1 MAMCNVQSVIVNS
14 GVRILLGRVRTLALL
29 VVGCTLVGLCFC
41 SCSRLEIDGR
51 HNQRAIIK
59 QQQRAMEKTQE
70 VILAIQNNDM
80 NALHA
85 LSDRDDNI
93 MFFVYRGNDVIYW
106 SDAWLNSSGLPF
118 KRVFDQ
124 WVFRHWNNAYGICRR
139 TRYEDYFV
147 LVILPLKYD
156 YAITSEQLHNNFIK
170 PFRGDEDWTLV
181 PKSENK
187 AHYYPIYADD
197 GSFLFSIS
205 DLPDTAPHMSNAPAS
220 HSFSYNSIFT
230 SNQWQNETQKN
241 RLRIYYTLTIIL
253 FGLLVAIAVYW
264 LIRCRGFRSM
274 RLGGKFQLI
283 LVSLLTIVFV
293 SNFILSVVYIRK
305 MFVVRQEYN
314 LEKKAQ
320 YVQNAL
326 QNLYFWDFDITPA
339 NTPSLNIDLRDL
351 CYAYETDIHVYDMEG
366 MLIGSSSPELFDQ
379 GILSRYISPEPFF
392 STSTRIQYEHIG
404 DVRYL
409 TAYTEFYNGAYVQ
422 IGYIALPFFISEDNL
437 NANVDNYVVWLLPLY
452 LVLLL
457 LTILVIWIIARIL
470 STSLGAISKNLQ
482 NYHLGE
488 KGTHIDYFFN
498 DEVGDLVHHYN
509 DMMDALAESSE
520 RLARTEREAAWRTM
534 ARQVAHEINN
544 SLTPMKLTLQQMQ
557 RLKGTDR
564 FDQYFDRST
573 RVLIDQTDNLSN
585 IASSFSS
592 FAKMPE
598 VNPTE
603 VDVAQKL
610 SSCIALLSNNPG
622 CIPLRYIG
630 PNSGVMAIAD
640 ADQITQVFTN
650 IVRNAVQAMAGR
662 ENSDIIIIL
671 KELLSEQ
678 QTAKGLPED
687 SRWVEISFSDN
698 GPGIPPE
705 VRDKVFVPNFTTKS
719 TGMGLGLAISK
730 NIVEGSGGK
739 ICFETSKKGTTFF
752 VYLRKK
758 V

>member
-1 MAMCNVQSVIVNS
+1 MARCNVQSVIVNRS
-14 GVRILLGRVRTLALL
+14 VRILLGRVRTLILL
-29 VVGCTLVGLCFC
+29 VVGYMLVSLC
-41 SCSRLEIDGR
+41 SCSRLEMDGK
-51 HNQRAIIK
+51 HNQRVLVK

-70 VILAIQNNDM
+70 VITAIRNNNI
-80 NALHA
+80 NALHT
-85 LSDRDDNI
+85 LSERDDNI

-118 KRVFDQ
+118 KRVYDQ
-124 WVFRHWNNAYGICRR
+124 WVFKQWNNAYGICRR
-139 TRYEDYFV
+139 TKYDDYFV
-147 LVILPLKYD
+147 LVIIPVKYD
-156 YAITSEQLHNNFIK
+156 YTITSPQLHNTFLE
-170 PFRGDEDWTLV
+170 PFRGNDNWTLTAHQGD
-181 PKSENK
+181 SE
-187 AHYYPIYADD
+187 HYYPVYSDD

-205 DLPDTAPHMSNAPAS
+205 DIPDDAPYSVSSFADR
-220 HSFSYNSIFT
+220 SFSYQSIFT
-230 SNQWQNETQKN
+230 SGEREDNTLNLKLQ
-241 RLRIYYTLTIIL
+241 IYYFLTIVFFVIL
-253 FGLLVAIAVYW
+253 AAVAIYW
-264 LIRCRGFRSM
+264 LVRYRGFRNM
-274 RLGGKFQLI
+274 RLGGKFQLV
-283 LVSLLTIVFV
+283 LVSLLSVVFI
-293 SNFILSVVYIRK
+293 SNFVLSVVYIRK
-305 MFVVRQEYN
+305 MFVTRQEYGI
-314 LEKKAQ
+314 EKKAQ

-326 QNLYFWDFDITPA
+326 QNLYFWDLELSPA
-339 NTPSLNIDLRDL
+339 NTPSLNVDLRDL
-351 CYAYETDIHVYDMEG
+351 CYAYETDIHVYDMDG
-366 MLIGSSSPELFDQ
+366 MLIGSSSPQLFDQ

-392 STSTRIQYEHIG
+392 GNSTRVQYEHIG

-409 TAYTEFYNGAYVQ
+409 TAYTEFYNGGYVQ
-422 IGYIALPFFISEDNL
+422 IGYIALPYFISQDQVD
-437 NANVDNYVVWLLPLY
+437 ANVDNYVVWLLPLY

-457 LTILVIWIIARIL
+457 LTILVVWIIARIL
-470 STSLGAISKNLQ
+470 STSLGAIGKNLA
-482 NYHLGE
+482 NYRLGE

-520 RLARTEREAAWRTM
+520 RLARTERESAWRTM

-544 SLTPMKLTLQQMQ
+544 SLTPMRLTMQQMQ

-603 VDVAQKL
+603 VDIAQKL
-610 SSCIALLSNNPG
+610 SSCIALLSSNLDN
-622 CIPLRYIG
+622 IPLRYIG
-630 PNSGVMAIAD
+630 PNSGVLAIAD

-650 IVRNAVQAMAGR
+650 IIRNATQAMAGR

-671 KELLSEQ
+671 KELPFEQ
-678 QTAKGLPED
+678 QTAKGLD
-687 SRWVEISFSDN
+687 HNSRWVEISFSDN
-698 GPGIPPE
+698 GPGIAPE

-739 ICFETSKKGTTFF
+739 ICFQTSEKGTTFF
-752 VYLRKK
+752 VYLRKN

>member
-1 MAMCNVQSVIVNS
+1 MARYNVQSVIVNRS
-14 GVRILLGRVRTLALL
+14 VRILWGRVRTLALL
-29 VVGCTLVGLCFC
+29 VVGCMLVSLC
-41 SCSRLEIDGR
+41 SCSRLEMDGK
-51 HNQRAIIK
+51 HNQRALIK

-70 VILAIQNNDM
+70 VIAAIRNNNI
-80 NALHA
+80 NAMHS
-85 LSDRDDNI
+85 LSERDDNI

-118 KRVFDQ
+118 RRVYDQ
-124 WVFRHWNNAYGICRR
+124 WVFKQWNNAYGICRR
-139 TRYEDYFV
+139 TKYDDYFV
-147 LVILPLKYD
+147 LVLIPVKYD
-156 YAITSEQLHNNFIK
+156 YAITSKQLHNSFLE
-170 PFRGDEDWTLV
+170 PFRGNDSWTLTTHQGD
-181 PKSENK
+181 SD
-187 AHYYPIYADD
+187 HYYPVYSDD
-197 GSFLFSIS
+197 GSFLFSIC
-205 DLPDTAPHMSNAPAS
+205 DIPDNEPHSVSSFANR
-220 HSFSYNSIFT
+220 SFSYQSIFT
-230 SNQWQNETQKN
+230 SAREDNTLNLKLQ
-241 RLRIYYTLTIIL
+241 IYYFLTIVLFVIL
-253 FGLLVAIAVYW
+253 AAVAIYW
-264 LIRCRGFRSM
+264 LLRYRGFRNM
-274 RLGGKFQLI
+274 RLGGKFQLV
-283 LVSLLTIVFV
+283 LVSLLSVVFI
-293 SNFILSVVYIRK
+293 SNFVLSVVYIRK
-305 MFVVRQEYN
+305 MFVTRQEYG

-326 QNLYFWDFDITPA
+326 QNLYFWDLELSPA

-351 CYAYETDIHVYDMEG
+351 CYAYETDIHVYDMDG
-366 MLIGSSSPELFDQ
+366 MLIGSSSPQLFDQ

-392 STSTRIQYEHIG
+392 GNSTRVQYEHIG
-404 DVRYL
+404 DVKYL
-409 TAYTEFYNGAYVQ
+409 TAYTEFYNGGYVQ
-422 IGYIALPFFISEDNL
+422 IGYIALPYFISQDQVD
-437 NANVDNYVVWLLPLY
+437 ANVDNYVVWLLPLY

-457 LTILVIWIIARIL
+457 LTILVVWIIARII
-470 STSLGAISKNLQ
+470 STSLSAISKNLQ
-482 NYHLGE
+482 SYRLGE

-544 SLTPMKLTLQQMQ
+544 SLTPMKLTLQQLQ

-603 VDVAQKL
+603 VDIAQKL
-610 SSCIALLSNNPG
+610 SSCIALLSNNLDN
-622 CIPLRYIG
+622 IPLRYIG
-630 PNSGVMAIAD
+630 PSSGVLAIAD

-650 IVRNAVQAMAGR
+650 IIRNATQAMAGR

-671 KELLSEQ
+671 KELPVEQ
-678 QTAKGLPED
+678 QTAKGLDKD

-698 GPGIPPE
+698 GPGIAPE

-739 ICFETSKKGTTFF
+739 ICFQTSEKGTTFF
-752 VYLRKK
+752 VYLRKN